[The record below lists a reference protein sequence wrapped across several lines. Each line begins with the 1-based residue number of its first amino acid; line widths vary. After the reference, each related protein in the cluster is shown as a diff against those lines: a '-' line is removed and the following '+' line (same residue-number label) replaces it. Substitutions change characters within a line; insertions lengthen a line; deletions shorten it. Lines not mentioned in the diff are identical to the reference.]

1 MIKVFQ
7 NIDHARIIWKKFN
20 KSFFLD
26 IDFLQIYYD
35 THRQLKHLFILD
47 SNMRIYAHIF
57 PLSFNR
63 MQSYIKN
70 NFLARFFL
78 MFLHFDIL
86 YLTNS
91 FITNTPSFSS
101 TSLINLDRLIHAIKD
116 NYSIIVIPDFL
127 FKKMKTQDIDY
138 VKVEVEEEMILDI
151 RGEWHVLDDYVFSL
165 RKKYRNK
172 IKKILKDTS
181 SVDVR
186 VLDSTDLEY
195 YDLELRRLFLQVV
208 QSSNF
213 NGPEFN
219 TSSLSLFVN
228 KGFMKVSGYFINEK
242 LVAFSSEIEEGE
254 ALYSYFVGF
263 DRQVNSSLPI
273 YGRIL
278 IENIRSAIN
287 SKKDYLVLGRTA
299 NEYKSNFGATP
310 IKSFIYLKVKN
321 RFLRFFLA
329 PIYGR
334 LSIRKWQQRQPFK
347 RQKASF
353 Q

>member
-7 NIDHARIIWKKFN
+7 NIDNVYTIWKKLN
-20 KSFFLD
+20 NSFFLD
-26 IDFLQIYYD
+26 IDFLQIYYNY
-35 THRQLKHLFILD
+35 HRQLKHLFILD
-47 SNMRIYAHIF
+47 SNMRLYAHIF
-57 PLSFNR
+57 PLKFNK

-78 MFLHFDIL
+78 KFIHFDIL

-91 FITNTPSFSS
+91 FITNVPAFSS
-101 TSLINLDRLIHAIKD
+101 RNLIDLDRLIHAVKD
-116 NYSIIVIPDFL
+116 SYSVIVIPDFL
-127 FKKMKTQDIDY
+127 FEKMKIQDINY
-138 VKVEVEEEMILDI
+138 VRVEVEEEMILDI
-151 RGEWHVLDDYVFSL
+151 RDGWDVLEDYVLSL

-172 IKKILKDTS
+172 IKKILKDTGS
-181 SVDVR
+181 LEIR
-186 VLDSTDLEY
+186 VLSPADLEY
-195 YDLELRRLFLQVV
+195 YDLELRRLFIQVV
-208 QSSNF
+208 HSSNF
-213 NGPEFN
+213 TGPDFN
-219 TSSLSLFVN
+219 TSSFSLFVK

-287 SKKDYLVLGRTA
+287 SKKDFLVLGRTA

-334 LSIRKWQQRQPFK
+334 LSIRKWQQRHPFK
-347 RQKASF
+347 K
-353 Q
+353 